1 VEETVIKKEYQE
13 KIAKVICDK
22 SEQITCDECYLLAE
36 GKICRGFKRCRIS
49 EKTVEQLE
57 YVMAPKEDGIFLKAC
72 AGSGK
77 TEVVALKTA
86 YEMKQWKSYNQGMA
100 VLTFTND
107 ATNVILERVKQFTG
121 KSNIYPH
128 YIGTLSSFIH
138 SYIVQPFAYEMR
150 GFKGREGDFSFRI
163 VDRNMPIYT
172 NHWLKAYTCKVS
184 YIDSQNNWH
193 QIYAHQI
200 GYDMEKKDFYFYI
213 GKNKI
218 EWLSNYYASVPLQSF
233 IREKRNQRDNF
244 WKLDYISNCF
254 RDCKES
260 FWKDGFATFDDLNSL
275 AAEILL
281 KNIGKKIAQRF
292 PFVFI
297 DECQDLSGNELK
309 VIQLLQKQGCSI
321 HCIGD
326 LNQSIYEFKR
336 VEPNEIE
343 EYVRNY
349 RHMELNINFRSCDEI
364 VKFSEKLINSRNVK
378 SANEQSIFGA
388 RSLVYIEYETPEDCV
403 GDYAK
408 LLEKN
413 NCMTGENRILV
424 RQNSLRLQL
433 EKSTHNDYDEKEPLI
448 VAAQLWQQ
456 GSKLQMTLA
465 LELAGKQISRWF
477 GGSRT
482 KSNYYCPQEIVSVF
496 QWRIFLMKVLMEILQ
511 SRNLSN
517 FKLTYGKWH
526 EYARKELGDILRNN
540 YPIVADYDDVKDRDF
555 NNLITGKTFKVS
567 SGNGSI
573 VIGDLDE
580 KAKSVIPIM
589 TIHGSK
595 GCTFD
600 TTLVISSKDAKSIGG
615 HWKKH
620 WLNGEGEAKRIGYVA
635 STRAR
640 HMLVWGVPKL
650 NDTDRELLE
659 SYGFINVKKII

>member
-1 VEETVIKKEYQE
+1 
-13 KIAKVICDK
+13 
-22 SEQITCDECYLLAE
+22 
-36 GKICRGFKRCRIS
+36 
-49 EKTVEQLE
+49 
-57 YVMAPKEDGIFLKAC
+57 
-72 AGSGK
+72 
-77 TEVVALKTA
+77 
-86 YEMKQWKSYNQGMA
+86 
-100 VLTFTND
+100 
-107 ATNVILERVKQFTG
+107 
-121 KSNIYPH
+121 
-128 YIGTLSSFIH
+128 
-138 SYIVQPFAYEMR
+138 
-150 GFKGREGDFSFRI
+150 
-163 VDRNMPIYT
+163 
-172 NHWLKAYTCKVS
+172 
-184 YIDSQNNWH
+184 
-193 QIYAHQI
+193 
-200 GYDMEKKDFYFYI
+200 
-213 GKNKI
+213 
-218 EWLSNYYASVPLQSF
+218 
-233 IREKRNQRDNF
+233 
-244 WKLDYISNCF
+244 
-254 RDCKES
+254 
-260 FWKDGFATFDDLNSL
+260 
-275 AAEILL
+275 
-281 KNIGKKIAQRF
+281 
-292 PFVFI
+292 
-297 DECQDLSGNELK
+297 
-309 VIQLLQKQGCSI
+309 
-321 HCIGD
+321 
-326 LNQSIYEFKR
+326 
-336 VEPNEIE
+336 
-343 EYVRNY
+343 
-349 RHMELNINFRSCDEI
+349 MELNINFRSCDEI

-482 KSNYYCPQEIVSVF
+482 KSNYYCPKEIVSVF
-496 QWRIFLMKVLMEILQ
+496 RWRIFLMKVLMEILQ

-540 YPIVADYDDVKDRDF
+540 YSLIADYDDVKDRNF

-620 WLNGEGEAKRIGYVA
+620 WINGEGEAKRIGYVA